1 MNNRLI
7 YILVGLIVVLLGGVM
22 VAKSKGWIGAPTGI
36 SVMAEPV
43 AYARI
48 AEKVSASGKVQPVT
62 EVKLAADVSGE
73 ITELFVKEGDS
84 VTKGQLLARIRPDAY
99 QSAVAMQSAGVSQQ
113 QANLAQSRAALGQTE
128 ANAAQT
134 RLTWERNQKL
144 YEQKVIAQ
152 AEFEQSRAQ
161 YQASLKEVE
170 SARQRI
176 RASEAGVSSANASL
190 SESRTNLNRT
200 TLYAPVA
207 GIVSKL
213 AVERGERVVGTG
225 QMGGTEMLRIANLRA
240 MEVRVNVNE
249 NDIVRVRLGDSA
261 VIDVDAYATQNR
273 KFKGIVTSIA
283 NSAKDATTLDA
294 VTEFEVRIL
303 LLNDSY
309 RDLLTQSKN
318 STAHAVPFRPGMTAS
333 VDIITDRKDHA
344 LAVPLTAVTTR
355 TADQIAGRKA
365 TPKDPTRPKTGSET
379 DDADAA
385 RVKEELKEIVFVVD
399 SGKVKAVEVKTGI
412 SDFDHIEIVGGLKE
426 GQKVVSGPFRAV
438 SKTLK
443 PKDKVV
449 VKTAEELANELKGN
463 GPPKE
468 EGEGG

>member
-1 MNNRLI
+1 MKNRLL
-7 YILVGLIVVLLGGVM
+7 YILVGLVVVLLGGAM
-22 VAKSKGWIGAPTGI
+22 LAKSKGWIGATVGT

-43 AYARI
+43 AFARI
-48 AEKVSASGKVQPVT
+48 TEKVSASGKVQPVT

-113 QANLAQSRAALGQTE
+113 QANLAQARAGLGQTE
-128 ANAAQT
+128 ATAAQT
-134 RLTWERNQKL
+134 RLTYERNQKL
-144 YEQKVIAQ
+144 FEQKVIAQ

-176 RASEAGVSSANASL
+176 RAAEAGVSSANASL

-249 NDIVRVRLGDSA
+249 NDIVRVRLGDS
-261 VIDVDAYATQNR
+261 VIVDVDAYATQNR
-273 KFKGIVTSIA
+273 KFKGVVTSIA

-303 LLNDSY
+303 LLNESY
-309 RDLLTQSKN
+309 RDLLARSPR
-318 STAHAVPFRPGMTAS
+318 AVPFRPGMTAS
-333 VDIITDRKDHA
+333 VDIITNRKDRA

-355 TADQIAGRKA
+355 TPDQLAGRKA
-365 TPKDPTRPKTGSET
+365 TPKDPTRPKTGTET
-379 DDADAA
+379 DDAATVRA
-385 RVKEELKEIVFVVD
+385 KEELKEVVFVVEN
-399 SGKVKAVEVKTGI
+399 GEVKPVEVQTGI
-412 SDFDHIEIVGGLKE
+412 SDFDHMEIVSGLKE

-443 PKDKVV
+443 SKDKVV
-449 VKTAEELANELKGN
+449 VKTAEEIAKELQGG
-463 GPPKE
+463 GPPKDDK
-468 EGEGG
+468 EGG

>member
-1 MNNRLI
+1 MNNRLL
-7 YILVGLIVVLLGGVM
+7 YILVGVIVVLLGATM
-22 VAKSKGWIGAPTGI
+22 LAKKNGWIGAPEGV
-36 SVMAEPV
+36 SVLAESV

-48 AEKVSASGKVQPVT
+48 TEKVSASGKVQPVT

-99 QSAVAMQSAGVSQQ
+99 LSVVAMQSAGVSQQ
-113 QANLAQSRAALGQTE
+113 QANLAQARAGLGQTE
-128 ANAAQT
+128 ATAAQT
-134 RLTWERNQKL
+134 RLTWERNRKL

-161 YQASLKEVE
+161 YQASLKEIE
-170 SARQRI
+170 SARQRV
-176 RASEAGVSSANASL
+176 RAAEAGVSSANASL

-249 NDIVRVRLGDSA
+249 NDIVRVRLGDS
-261 VIDVDAYATQNR
+261 VIVDVDAYATQNR
-273 KFKGIVTSIA
+273 KFKGVVTSIA

-309 RDLLTQSKN
+309 RDLLARN
-318 STAHAVPFRPGMTAS
+318 PGAVPFRPGMTAS
-333 VDIITDRKDHA
+333 VDIITDQKAKA

-355 TADQIAGRKA
+355 TPDQIAGRKPVA
-365 TPKDPTRPKTGSET
+365 KDPTRPKTGT
-379 DDADAA
+379 DADDEAADAA
-385 RVKEELKEIVFVVD
+385 KAKEVLKEIVFVVED
-399 SGKVKAVEVKTGI
+399 GMAKPVEVQTGI
-412 SDFDHIEIVGGLKE
+412 SDFDHMEILSGLKA
-426 GQKVVSGPFRAV
+426 GQQVISGPFRAV

-449 VKTAEELANELKGN
+449 VKTADEIANELKKG
-463 GPPKE
+463 GPPKDE
-468 EGEGG
+468 EGA

>member
-1 MNNRLI
+1 
-7 YILVGLIVVLLGGVM
+7 
-22 VAKSKGWIGAPTGI
+22 
-36 SVMAEPV
+36 MAEPV

-48 AEKVSASGKVQPVT
+48 TEKVSASGKVQPVT

-113 QANLAQSRAALGQTE
+113 QANLAQARAGLGQTE
-128 ANAAQT
+128 ATAAQT

-144 YEQKVIAQ
+144 YDQKVIAQ

-161 YQASLKEVE
+161 YQSSLKEIE

-176 RASEAGVSSANASL
+176 RAAEAAVSSANASL

-249 NDIVRVRLGDSA
+249 NDIVRVRLGDS
-261 VIDVDAYATQNR
+261 VLIDVDAYATQNR
-273 KFKGIVTSIA
+273 KFTGLVTSIA

-309 RDLLTQSKN
+309 RDLLAKN
-318 STAHAVPFRPGMTAS
+318 PGRVPFRPGMTAS
-333 VDIITDRKDHA
+333 VDIITDRQNHA

-355 TADQIAGRKA
+355 TPDQIAGRKP
-365 TPKDPTRPKTGSET
+365 TPKDPTRPKTGTET
-379 DDADAA
+379 DDAADA
-385 RVKEELKEIVFVVD
+385 RTKEALREVVFVVGAD
-399 SGKVKAVEVKTGI
+399 NVATPVEVKTGI
-412 SDFDHIEIVGGLKE
+412 SDFDHIEIVSGLRE
-426 GQKVVSGPFRAV
+426 GQKVVSGPFRAI

-449 VKTAEELANELKGN
+449 VKTAEQIAEELKAS

-468 EGEGG
+468 DG

>member
-7 YILVGLIVVLLGGVM
+7 FILVGLIVVLLGGVM
-22 VAKSKGWIGAPTGI
+22 VAKNKGWIGGPTGT

-43 AYARI
+43 AYASI
-48 AEKVSASGKVQPVT
+48 TEKVSASGKVQPVT

-113 QANLAQSRAALGQTE
+113 QANLAQSRAGLGQTE
-128 ANAAQT
+128 ATAAQT
-134 RLTWERNQKL
+134 RLTYERNQKL
-144 YEQKVIAQ
+144 FEQKVIAQ
-152 AEFEQSRAQ
+152 ADFEQSRAQ
-161 YQASLKEVE
+161 YQASLKELE

-176 RASEAGVSSANASL
+176 RAAEAAVSSANASL

-200 TLYAPVA
+200 TLYAPVS

-213 AVERGERVVGTG
+213 SVERGERVVGTG

-249 NDIVRVRLGDSA
+249 NDIVDIRLGDS
-261 VIDVDAYATQNR
+261 VVVDVDAYATQNR
-273 KFKGIVTSIA
+273 KFKGVVTSIA
-283 NSAKDATTLDA
+283 NTAKDATTLDA
-294 VTEFEVRIL
+294 VTEFEVRIR
-303 LLNDSY
+303 LLNESY
-309 RDLLTQSKN
+309 GDLLAKN
-318 STAHAVPFRPGMTAS
+318 PRPFRPGMTAS
-333 VDIITDRKDHA
+333 VDIITNRKDHT

-355 TADQIAGRKA
+355 TADEIAGRKP
-365 TPKDPTRPKTGSET
+365 TPKDPTRPQASTTET
-379 DDADAA
+379 DTQKP
-385 RVKEELKEIVFVVD
+385 KEELQEVVFVIEKDV
-399 SGKVKAVEVKTGI
+399 VKAVPVKSGI
-412 SDFDHIEIVGGLKE
+412 SDFDHMEIVSGLKE

-443 PKDKVV
+443 PNDHVI
-449 VKTAEELANELKGN
+449 VKTAEEIANELKQG
-463 GPPKE
+463 GPPKDE
-468 EGEGG
+468 DNK

>member
-1 MNNRLI
+1 MNNRLL
-7 YILVGLIVVLLGGVM
+7 YILGFLVIVLLGGAM
-22 VAKSKGWIGAPTGI
+22 LAKSKGWIGGEVGM

-43 AYARI
+43 GFAKI
-48 AEKVSASGKVQPVT
+48 TEKVSASGKVQPVT

-128 ANAAQT
+128 ATAAQT

-152 AEFEQSRAQ
+152 AEYEQSRAQ
-161 YQASLKEVE
+161 YQASLKELE

-176 RASEAGVSSANASL
+176 RAAEAAVSSANASL

-249 NDIVRVRLGDSA
+249 NDIVRVRLGDS
-261 VIDVDAYATQNR
+261 VIVDVDAYATQNR

-303 LLNDSY
+303 LLNESY
-309 RDLLTQSKN
+309 RDLLAN
-318 STAHAVPFRPGMTAS
+318 NPGRVPFRPGMTAS
-333 VDIITDRKDHA
+333 VDIVTDRKDHA

-355 TADQIAGRKA
+355 TPDQIAGRKA
-365 TPKDPTRPKTGSET
+365 TPKDPTRPKG
-379 DDADAA
+379 DADSENASDEA
-385 RVKEELKEIVFVVD
+385 RAKEELKEVVFVVNAD
-399 SGKVKAVEVKTGI
+399 NTVTPLEVKTGI
-412 SDFDHIEIVGGLKE
+412 SDFDHIEVLGGLKE

-443 PKDKVV
+443 PKDKVI
-449 VKTAEELANELKGN
+449 VKTAEDIAKELKEG
-463 GPPKE
+463 GPPKDE
-468 EGEGG
+468 QGS

>member
-7 YILVGLIVVLLGGVM
+7 YILGGLVVVLLGGM
-22 VAKSKGWIGAPTGI
+22 LIAKNKGWIGGPTGI

-48 AEKVSASGKVQPVT
+48 TEKVSASGKVQPVT

-73 ITELFVKEGDS
+73 ITELFIKEGDS
-84 VTKGQLLARIRPDAY
+84 VRKGQLLARIRPDAY

-113 QANLAQSRAALGQTE
+113 QANLAQTRAGLGQTE
-128 ANAAQT
+128 ATAAQT
-134 RLTWERNQKL
+134 RLVYERNQKL
-144 YEQKVIAQ
+144 YDQKVIAQ
-152 AEFEQSRAQ
+152 ADFEQSRAQ

-176 RASEAGVSSANASL
+176 RAAEAAVSSANAGL

-249 NDIVRVRLGDSA
+249 NDIVRVRLGDS
-261 VIDVDAYATQNR
+261 VIVDVDAYATQNR
-273 KFKGIVTSIA
+273 KFKGVVTSIA

-303 LLNDSY
+303 LLNESY
-309 RDLLTQSKN
+309 RDMLAAN
-318 STAHAVPFRPGMTAS
+318 PRAVPFRPGMTAS
-333 VDIITDRKDHA
+333 VDIITNRKDRA

-355 TADQIAGRKA
+355 TPDQIAGRKP
-365 TPKDPTRPKTGSET
+365 TPKDPTRPKTGTET
-379 DDADAA
+379 DDAAET
-385 RVKEELKEIVFVVD
+385 RTKEELKEVVFVVENNE
-399 SGKVKAVEVKTGI
+399 VKPVEVKTGI
-412 SDFDHIEIVGGLKE
+412 SDFDHMEIVSGLKE

-443 PKDKVV
+443 PKDKVL
-449 VKTAEELANELKGN
+449 VKTAEEIANELKGN
-463 GPPKE
+463 GPPKDE
-468 EGEGG
+468 QGG

>member
-22 VAKSKGWIGAPTGI
+22 FAKSKGWLGAPTGI

-128 ANAAQT
+128 ATAAQT
-134 RLTWERNQKL
+134 RLTWERSQKL

-249 NDIVRVRLGDSA
+249 NDIVRVRLGDS
-261 VIDVDAYATQNR
+261 VIIDVDAYATQNR

-303 LLNDSY
+303 LLNESY
-309 RDLLTQSKN
+309 RDLLAKS
-318 STAHAVPFRPGMTAS
+318 SHAAPFRPGMTAS
-333 VDIITDRKDHA
+333 VDIITDRKDRA

-355 TADQIAGRKA
+355 TPDQIAGRKP
-365 TPKDPTRPKTGSET
+365 TPKDPTRPKTGT

-385 RVKEELKEIVFVVD
+385 RAKEELKEIVFVVD
-399 SGKVKAVEVKTGI
+399 NGEVKAVEVKTGI
-412 SDFDHIEIVGGLKE
+412 SDFDHIEITSGLKE

-449 VKTAEELANELKGN
+449 VKTAEEIANELKGN